1 MRRAD
6 KEITDLG
13 MISKIIGSCHVC
25 RLGVAKDNIPYI
37 IPLSFGYDGT
47 ALYVHTAK
55 AGRKIEFFEANPTVC
70 LEFEHGVDL
79 KPHENDPCS
88 WSFSY
93 QSVIGYGVIRELTD
107 PVEIMTGLHL
117 IMKQYSKQEWSFT
130 RESVAALRV
139 WKISIESLSGKQS
152 KDMVMS

>member
-6 KEITDLG
+6 KEITDPE
-13 MISKIIGSCHVC
+13 MIAKIISGCQVC
-25 RLGVAKDNIPYI
+25 RLGVARDNIPYI
-37 IPLSFGYDGT
+37 IPVSFGYDGS

-55 AGRKIEFFEANPTVC
+55 TGRKIDFFEANPTVC
-70 LEFEHGVDL
+70 LEFERGVTL
-79 KPHENDPCS
+79 KTHENDPCS

-107 PVEIMTGLHL
+107 PAEMISALQL
-117 IMKQYSKQEWSFT
+117 IMSQYSKQEWSFT
-130 RESVAALRV
+130 VDSVAALRV
-139 WKISIESLSGKQS
+139 WKIPIESLSGKQS